1 MAPGGGGRYLCV
13 ADKQGNDSM
22 TARNMTLEVA
32 LAEATERYV
41 AANPAS
47 AARHEEAC
55 RSMPGGNTRTVLF
68 YDPFPLTMAKG
79 EGARLRDLDGHE
91 YRDFLGEH
99 TAGLYGHSNPR
110 ILDEV
115 RAALTSGVV
124 LGAPNRYEVEL
135 ADLVCARFPSIDRV
149 RFCNS
154 GTEANLMAIGLARA
168 VTGRAKV
175 LVFEGAYHG
184 GVLFFKEGE
193 SGPVNVP
200 FDFVFAPYNDAE
212 ATRAAVE
219 RHAGELAA
227 ILVEPMMG
235 SGGCIEGERE
245 FLSALREAADRHGVL
260 LIFDEVMTSRLGPGG
275 RQGELGILPDLTTLG
290 KYIGGGMTFGG
301 FGGRA
306 DLLERFD
313 PRRPDAL
320 PHAGTFNNNVLT
332 MSAGVVGLRDIFTP
346 DEAVRL
352 NAKGD
357 RLRERLQRAADERGV
372 PFLATGCGSIIGLHW
387 QGEPVRRPADT
398 VVTPAAA
405 RSLSHLE
412 MIRRGFFFARRGFIS
427 LSLPLEDAD
436 YDELVDAFAD
446 FLDEHRAVLS
456 G

>member
-1 MAPGGGGRYLCV
+1 
-13 ADKQGNDSM
+13 M
-22 TARNMTLEVA
+22 TARNMTLEIA

-47 AARHEEAC
+47 AARHEAAC
-55 RSMPGGNTRTVLF
+55 RSLPGGNTRSVLF
-68 YDPFPLTMAKG
+68 YDPFPLSMAKG

-91 YRDFLGEH
+91 YRDFLGEY
-99 TAGLYGHSNPR
+99 TAGLYGHSEPR

-115 RAALTSGVV
+115 RQALDSGIV

-135 ADLVCARFPSIDRV
+135 AELVCARFPSVDRV

-200 FDFVFAPYNDAE
+200 FEFVFAPYNDPE
-212 ATRAAVE
+212 AALAVVE

-235 SGGCIEGERE
+235 SGGCIEGDRE
-245 FLSALREAADRHGVL
+245 FLGALREAADRHGVL

-275 RQGELGILPDLTTLG
+275 RQGELGVLPDLTSLG
-290 KYIGGGMTFGG
+290 KYIGGGLTFGA

-306 DLLERFD
+306 DLVERFD

-332 MSAGVVGLRDIFTP
+332 MSAGVVGLRDIFTAE
-346 DEAVRL
+346 EAVRL
-352 NAKGD
+352 NARGD
-357 RLRERLQRAADERGV
+357 DLRQRLQAAADERAV
-372 PFLATGCGSIIGLHW
+372 PFQATGCGSIIGLHW
-387 QGEPVRRPADT
+387 QAEPIRRPADT
-398 VVTPAAA
+398 GATPAAA

-412 MIRRGFFFARRGFIS
+412 LIRRGFYFARRGFIS
-427 LSLPLEDAD
+427 LSLPLETDD
-436 YDELVDAFAD
+436 YRDFVAAFAD

>member
-1 MAPGGGGRYLCV
+1 
-13 ADKQGNDSM
+13 M

-91 YRDFLGEH
+91 YRDYLGEY

-115 RAALTSGVV
+115 RAALASGVV
-124 LGAPNRYEVEL
+124 LGAPNRYEAEL

-168 VTGRAKV
+168 ATGRAKV

-200 FDFVFAPYNDAE
+200 FDFVFAPYNDPE
-212 ATRAAVE
+212 AAVAAVE
-219 RHAGELAA
+219 EHADEFAA

-235 SGGCIEGERE
+235 SGGCIEGDRE
-245 FLSALREAADRHGVL
+245 FLGALREAADRHGVL

-275 RQGELGILPDLTTLG
+275 
-290 KYIGGGMTFGG
+290 
-301 FGGRA
+301 GR
-306 DLLERFD
+306 ESSGSS
-313 PRRPDAL
+313 PTSP
-320 PHAGTFNNNVLT
+320 PSESTSG
-332 MSAGVVGLRDIFTP
+332 
-346 DEAVRL
+346 
-352 NAKGD
+352 
-357 RLRERLQRAADERGV
+357 AA
-372 PFLATGCGSIIGLHW
+372 
-387 QGEPVRRPADT
+387 
-398 VVTPAAA
+398 
-405 RSLSHLE
+405 
-412 MIRRGFFFARRGFIS
+412 
-427 LSLPLEDAD
+427 
-436 YDELVDAFAD
+436 
-446 FLDEHRAVLS
+446 
-456 G
+456 

>member
-1 MAPGGGGRYLCV
+1 
-13 ADKQGNDSM
+13 M

-32 LAEATERYV
+32 LAEATQRYV
-41 AANPAS
+41 TANPAS
-47 AARHEEAC
+47 AARYEEAC
-55 RSMPGGNTRTVLF
+55 RSLPGGNTRSVLF
-68 YDPFPLTMAKG
+68 YDPFPLSMAKG

-91 YRDFLGEH
+91 YRDFLGEY
-99 TAGLYGHSNPR
+99 TAGLYGHSEPR

-115 RAALTSGVV
+115 RRALDSGIV

-135 ADLVCARFPSIDRV
+135 ADLVCARFPSVDRV

-200 FDFVFAPYNDAE
+200 FEFVFAPYNDTE
-212 ATRAAVE
+212 AALAAVE

-235 SGGCIEGERE
+235 SGGCIEGDRE
-245 FLSALREAADRHGVL
+245 FLGALREAADRHGVL

-275 RQGELGILPDLTTLG
+275 RQGELGVLPDLTSLG
-290 KYIGGGMTFGG
+290 KYIGGGLTFGA

-346 DEAVRL
+346 EVAVRL
-352 NAKGD
+352 NARGD
-357 RLRERLQRAADERGV
+357 DLRQRLQATADERGI
-372 PFLATGCGSIIGLHW
+372 PFQATGCGSIIGLHW
-387 QGEPVRRPADT
+387 QAEPIRRPADT
-398 VVTPAAA
+398 GTTPAAA

-412 MIRRGFFFARRGFIS
+412 MIQRGFYFARRGFIS
-427 LSLPLEDAD
+427 LSLPLETDD
-436 YDELVDAFAD
+436 YGDFVAAFAD
-446 FLDEHRAVLS
+446 FLDEHRGVLS